1 MEEKQKLKLRT
12 KFYRKKNKLP
22 IEKFFVMIFFLF
34 IFLIIISFIIIY
46 KKKTTLYLIEK
57 IDIPNI
63 DKNIHY
69 SQTLISNSKITI
81 RKNLDEEYNDMLEF
95 LYMSMNYTLYNPN
108 ETFHKSNN
116 PKISIIIGTFNGE
129 PYINNTLFSIQNQD
143 FKDVEI
149 IIVDDCSKDNTVNKV
164 KELMKNDPRIILYQ
178 NEENKGTLYTKT
190 KGVLNSNGKYIMILD
205 QDDMY
210 TQRDV
215 FSTLYNYAEQNNLD
229 ILGFSAIFSNKI
241 PFNKPKYIHFYFETP
256 ILYQPQV
263 SNQMFTQSP
272 NGYINR
278 KAWYIWN
285 YIFKSEL
292 FKNTIKQIE
301 DKYINTK
308 MNCHEDFILFFLL
321 TRNAYNLKQIKRV
334 FYNQMHL
341 KINKQYKNLS
351 STEMINKKNIQCQS
365 YINYI
370 ELLLN
375 KTKNNSF
382 DKNFASFELKNYY
395 LKNECRNNEFI
406 RERGK
411 NVCKLFLEN
420 KYINSNIKN
429 EIYSV
434 LNDRSVL

>member
-1 MEEKQKLKLRT
+1 MEGKQKIKLK
-12 KFYRKKNKLP
+12 KKYYRKKKKIP
-22 IEKFFVMIFFLF
+22 IEKYFIIIIFAF
-34 IFLIIISFIIIY
+34 IFLINVSFLIIY
-46 KKKTTLYLIEK
+46 RKKITLYI
-57 IDIPNI
+57 I
-63 DKNIHY
+63 DKIGIKKNESNI
-69 SQTLISNSKITI
+69 II
-81 RKNLDEEYNDMLEF
+81 RKNIDEEYKDMLEF
-95 LYMSMNYTLYNPN
+95 VYMSMNYTLYNPN

-116 PKISIIIGTFNGE
+116 PKISIIIGTFNGD

-164 KELMKNDPRIILYQ
+164 KEIMKNDPRIILYQ

-190 KGVLNSNGKYIMILD
+190 KGVLNSNGKYVMILD

-241 PFNKPKYIHFYFETP
+241 PFDKPNNIHFYFETH

-263 SNQMFTQSP
+263 SNQMFIQSY

-278 KAWYIWN
+278 KGCFIWN
-285 YIFKSEL
+285 YIYKSEL

-301 DKYINTK
+301 DKFINTK
-308 MNCHEDFILFFLL
+308 MNCHEDFLLFFLL

-334 FYNQMHL
+334 FYNQLHL
-341 KINKQYKNLS
+341 KINRPYKSLS
-351 STEMINKKNIQCQS
+351 SNEIINKKNIECQS
-365 YINYI
+365 YLNYI

-375 KTKNNSF
+375 KTENNSF
-382 DKNFASFELKNYY
+382 DKNFASYELNNWY
-395 LKNECRNNEFI
+395 LKHECKNNEFN

-411 NVCKLFLEN
+411 YVCKLFLEN
-420 KYINSNIKN
+420 QYINNNIKHDIN
-429 EIYSV
+429 NF
-434 LNDRSVL
+434 LNKTNI